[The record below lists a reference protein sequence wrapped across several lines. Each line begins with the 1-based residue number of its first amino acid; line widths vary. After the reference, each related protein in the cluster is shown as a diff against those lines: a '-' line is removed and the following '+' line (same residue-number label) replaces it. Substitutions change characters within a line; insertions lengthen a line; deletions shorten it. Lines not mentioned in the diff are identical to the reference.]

1 MSTYGRIISYAK
13 PYHRYFPQYIVFAL
27 LAIIFSLTN
36 LALLEPLFTVIFE
49 NDDDGKNLAELA
61 DTTGLD
67 FGIDYLKASF
77 YQELI
82 GFRETYGQSSMLIYV
97 SIVIGI
103 SALLSNLF
111 TYISN
116 VIMGYMRADLIEK
129 IRNKVFNSTSSL
141 HLGFFAGERKGDIMS
156 RMTNDVQEIE
166 VTLMSSIKVFFREP
180 ATIIVYLIFLFS
192 TSVKLTLFTLVFFP
206 IMGLIISEIVKK
218 LKKKAKLS
226 QESLGRI
233 VNLMDETFGGMRVIK
248 AFNARNYVGN
258 LFEAET
264 RTYRK
269 INVSMAR
276 KNELASPVSQFLGIL
291 VVATLLVVGG
301 NLVLEGDT
309 TMKAPGLLVYIVVFS
324 QILNPAKSISQS
336 ISNIQRGMASADRI
350 FKLID
355 EKPLIQNTESAV
367 KKSSF
372 ESDINFNNVG
382 FTYEKEAVLK
392 DINLTIKKGQT
403 IALVG
408 SSGAGKSTLAD
419 LVPRFYDTTMGD
431 ITIDGISI
439 KEIEVDS
446 LRSLMGIVTQ
456 ESILFNDTVAKNIAF
471 AMPNAKHDDI
481 VKAAK
486 IANAHDFI
494 MELENGYETS
504 VGERGGKLSGGQ
516 RQRLS
521 IARAIMKNPPILI
534 LDEATSAL
542 DTESEKLVQE
552 ALTNLMKNRTSLVI
566 AHRLSTIQHA
576 DTILVMDK
584 GQIVEQGNHEA
595 LIQQKGIYEKLIN
608 MQSI

>member
-1 MSTYGRIISYAK
+1 MSTYGRIISFAK
-13 PYHRYFPQYIVFAL
+13 PYHRYFPQYVVFAL
-27 LAIIFSLTN
+27 LAIIFGLTR

-49 NDDDGKNLAELA
+49 TKKEEELLALA
-61 DTTGLD
+61 DTEGLS
-67 FGIDYLKASF
+67 FGLKFFKASF

-82 GFRETYGQSSMLIYV
+82 NFRDTYGKSSMLIYV
-97 SIVIGI
+97 STVIGV
-103 SALLSNLF
+103 SALLASLF

-129 IRNKVFNSTSSL
+129 IRNKVFNNTSKL

-180 ATIIVYLIFLFS
+180 ATIIVYLIFLFN
-192 TSVKLTLFTLVFFP
+192 TSVQLTLFTLVFFP
-206 IMGLIISEIVKK
+206 VMGLIISEIVKR
-218 LKKKAKLS
+218 LKKKAILI

-233 VNLMDETFGGMRVIK
+233 VNLMDEVFGGMRVIK
-248 AFNARNYVGN
+248 AFNARGYVGDM
-258 LFEAET
+258 FENET
-264 RTYRK
+264 RNYRK
-269 INVSMAR
+269 ISVSMAR
-276 KNELASPVSQFLGIL
+276 KNELASPISEFLGIL

-301 NLVLEGDT
+301 NLVLNKETPLDGEG
-309 TMKAPGLLVYIVVFS
+309 LFVYLIVFS
-324 QILNPAKSISQS
+324 QILSPAKSISQS
-336 ISNIQRGMASADRI
+336 ISSIQRGMASAERI
-350 FKLID
+350 FRLID
-355 EKPLIQNTESAV
+355 EQPQIQNAASPVE
-367 KKSSF
+367 KSSF
-372 ESDINFNNVG
+372 DTSIEFKNVG

-392 DINLTIKKGQT
+392 RVNLKINKGQT

-419 LVPRFYDTTMGD
+419 LVPRFYDTTQGE
-431 ITIDGISI
+431 ILIDGTPI
-439 KEIEVDS
+439 KDIEIDS

-456 ESILFNDTVAKNIAF
+456 ESILFNDSVAKNIAF
-471 AMPNAKHDDI
+471 AMPDAEEDDI
-481 VKAAK
+481 IKAAK
-486 IANAHDFI
+486 IANAHNFI
-494 MELENGYETS
+494 MELEDGYNTS

-576 DTILVMDK
+576 DLILVMDK
-584 GQIVEQGNHEA
+584 GQIVEQGTHEE
-595 LIQQKGIYEKLIN
+595 LIRQKGIYNKLIN
-608 MQSI
+608 MQSV